1 VTTHSGSLSHYF
13 LYERIENG
21 SKSPLTKSN
30 DTTLLKN
37 HYFFILLMSHIPAN
51 LSQRAISLFK
61 KMIDCIFQHVL
72 KQETSPLN
80 FLLDIFAAIFL
91 IVYSINHKVF

>member
-1 VTTHSGSLSHYF
+1 
-13 LYERIENG
+13 
-21 SKSPLTKSN
+21 
-30 DTTLLKN
+30 
-37 HYFFILLMSHIPAN
+37 MSHIPAN

-61 KMIDCIFQHVL
+61 KMIDCIFQHIL
-72 KQETSPLN
+72 KQEKNSLN